1 MPAFVNRLSTIMPG
15 FGCPSMNGT
24 IFGTAATG
32 AAQTLVIAATTT
44 TPSTNGTPFNPTGMP
59 APTRGRARL
68 RSSSVTGT
76 IVLTSITATD
86 GTTTVVIAGG
96 EPATVAAQQVDLQFD
111 FITDLSIT
119 SITFSF
125 TVSTAVGTV
134 DAEVSLV

>member
-1 MPAFVNRLSTIMPG
+1 MPAFVNHVSQIFPG
-15 FGCPSMNGT
+15 MGCPSMNGT

-44 TPSTNGTPFNPTGMP
+44 TPSTNGTPFNTSGQP
-59 APTRGRARL
+59 APTRGMCRIRTAG
-68 RSSSVTGT
+68 VTGT
-76 IVLTSITATD
+76 FTFTSITVTD
-86 GTTTVVIAGG
+86 GTTTLVVAGG
-96 EPATVAAQQVDLQFD
+96 LPAGGAGVQFDVQFD
-111 FITDLSIT
+111 FITDINIT